1 MHYEPFDIV
10 FKIIV
15 VGDAGVGKTSLALR
29 FTQNT
34 FTEEYIVTIGVNFL
48 SKLIKI
54 GEDRV
59 KLQIW
64 DTGGQERFA
73 YIRPSYY
80 KGATGAII
88 TYDITNRESFI
99 NLPRWLKEL
108 DKHCEELITIL
119 VGNKADLEDMRQ
131 VEYSEGKDFAN
142 AYDLDFFETSAK
154 ENKNVN
160 DLFMHLALK
169 IYEKNIRS
177 ENI

>member
-1 MHYEPFDIV
+1 MFTEPFDIV

-29 FTQNT
+29 YTQNT

-48 SKLIKI
+48 SKLVKI
-54 GEDRV
+54 NNDRV

-99 NLPRWLKEL
+99 HLPRWLKEL
-108 DKHCEELITIL
+108 DKYCEGLITVL
-119 VGNKADLEDMRQ
+119 VGNKADLEDRRQ
-131 VEYSEGKDFAN
+131 VEYSEGEDFAKS
-142 AYDLDFFETSAK
+142 YSLPFFETSAK
-154 ENKNVN
+154 ENKNVV
-160 DLFMHLALK
+160 DVFEYLARAIYNEK
-169 IYEKNIRS
+169 IRKE
-177 ENI
+177 EE